1 MADNVQPDEADT
13 LEPEDASPGGPTD
26 GQETPD
32 DLPPITPPLPRVPPP
47 PGSQRVAAPASDAA
61 TGQPPAPAR
70 TRRRRSMRWVVD
82 LVLAV
87 LIGIGIAVLLYLVV
101 PPAYTRV
108 VENQAGNEAALAGL
122 EAENATLRAE
132 VSAALTGQDATLV
145 AGQAA
150 RLEAEEALT
159 ARLAALET
167 RIATLEDRVND
178 DENALATQS
187 AELADLHAMLDD
199 TTEQLDAVDA
209 GLSALQDELPGEA
222 ELTALDRQ
230 ILFIRAWQEMLRA
243 RLRLLEGN
251 AGLAAD
257 DLERALVTLAQVDT
271 ESATADQRS
280 ALDQVTTR
288 LQAAL
293 ETLEEQPV
301 AASNDLE
308 VAWYTLG
315 GLIEPVSAQGGG
327 EAATPTPTPE
337 TTPTPTPTSTL
348 DPTPTPGSSITP
360 NATPTESDGS

>member
-1 MADNVQPDEADT
+1 
-13 LEPEDASPGGPTD
+13 
-26 GQETPD
+26 
-32 DLPPITPPLPRVPPP
+32 
-47 PGSQRVAAPASDAA
+47 
-61 TGQPPAPAR
+61 
-70 TRRRRSMRWVVD
+70 MRWVID
-82 LVLAV
+82 LLLAV
-87 LIGIGIAVLLYLVV
+87 LIGVGIAVLLYLVV

-178 DENALATQS
+178 DESALATQS
-187 AELADLHAMLDD
+187 AELAALHEMLDD
-199 TTEQLDAVDA
+199 TTEQLDAVGA
-209 GLSALQDELPGEA
+209 SLTALEEELPGEA
-222 ELTALDRQ
+222 EFAVLDRQ
-230 ILFIRAWQEMLRA
+230 LLFIRAWQEVLRA

-251 AGLAAD
+251 AGLAAS
-257 DLERALVTLAQVDT
+257 DLEMALATLARVDA
-271 ESATADQRS
+271 ESATADEQA
-280 ALDQVTTR
+280 ALDQVTAR

-293 ETLEEQPV
+293 GALGERPV

-315 GLIEPVSAQGGG
+315 DLIEPVSVQGGG
-327 EAATPTPTPE
+327 TETATPTA
-337 TTPTPTPTSTL
+337 TPTST
-348 DPTPTPGSSITP
+348 PESTPTPGPSITP
-360 NATPTESDGS
+360 GATPTEGDES